1 MADTRYP
8 QSTPLK
14 LATSSGLSES
24 SKAIAASGLS
34 TGDLR
39 RRYDFSERFAELAI
53 DQTPFFRFVSGVAKK
68 PVDDPQFKFTEK
80 RQSWMKRY
88 AYVVGQV
95 IVGAADSLDDAT
107 FRNFNDS
114 ASGAANA
121 AIAAGDTVKMY
132 MATDYKSA
140 GNLQNIYGQSNGA
153 IAVGAAGTA
162 PEFLMA
168 NQILRVNLSATA
180 NGGPVISDYALVKV
194 TSAGAANLT
203 KGGLECRLVEGEVIR
218 AASGELTSYAG
229 NSPVTQVY
237 DKEISGAEGSSGNLE
252 AMRVQVAGTSYEE
265 GSSLL
270 GNSWK
275 DNPYST
281 GYGQTQ
287 IFRSEF
293 GMTNTA
299 RATALKY
306 EPNEWARV
314 WRDKL
319 IEHKWEI
326 EYAGLFGAQVSDAA
340 GVGHTQGAIDY
351 VLKYGNIFSWSK
363 TKTIDDFLD
372 DMSSYV
378 DPRYNQSKATVYF
391 CSTEVYNWLHKIGG
405 FFKQNLGLDDQ
416 IRADLAITGRKK
428 VMGLD
433 MTTFSTVYG
442 DMNVA
447 RCIALDGSAISILGC
462 NMNNVKYRP
471 LVGNGVNRDTAIYAG
486 VQSLENS
493 GIDKRVDMILTEAGF
508 EWQMP
513 ESHAVWKV

>member
-121 AIAAGDTVKMY
+121 AIAAGDTVKLY

-319 IEHKWEI
+319 IEHKWDI
-326 EYAGLFGAQVSDAA
+326 EQAALFSSQYTDGD
-340 GVGHTQGAIDY
+340 GVTHTQGAVDY
-351 VLKYGNIFSWSK
+351 ILNYGNQFTWTT
-363 TKTIDDFLD
+363 TKTVDGFLD
-372 DMSSYV
+372 DMSKYI
-378 DPRYNQSKATVYF
+378 DPRYNNSKATVYF
-391 CSTEVYNWLHKIGG
+391 CSTDVYNWLHKLGG
-405 FFKQNLGLDDQ
+405 YFSQNLGINSSQ
-416 IRADLAITGRKK
+416 FSADLAVTGRKK
-428 VMGLD
+428 VLGLD
-433 MTTFSTVYG
+433 MTTISTPYG
-442 DMNVA
+442 DMNVT
-447 RCIALDGSAISILGC
+447 RCIALDRSPVKILGV
-462 NMNNVKYRP
+462 NMNHVKYRP
-471 LVGNGVNRDTAIYAG
+471 LVGNGMNRDTSVYVG
-486 VQSLENS
+486 VQSLENT
-493 GIDKRVDMILTEAGF
+493 GTDKRVDMILTESGF
-508 EWQMP
+508 EYQMP
-513 ESHAVWKV
+513 ETHAVWK